1 MSQQTKPG
9 DRAGLVVLICFL
21 IAAIEGYDIQAFG
34 IAAPQLVADL
44 GLTPAQQGWAAS
56 VAMVGLV
63 IGAFAGG
70 WVADA

>member
-9 DRAGLVVLICFL
+9 NRAGLVVLICFL

-44 GLTPAQQGWAAS
+44 GLTPAQQGWAYLQRRTCHLAS
-56 VAMVGLV
+56 YSWAATLPQG
-63 IGAFAGG
+63 
-70 WVADA
+70 